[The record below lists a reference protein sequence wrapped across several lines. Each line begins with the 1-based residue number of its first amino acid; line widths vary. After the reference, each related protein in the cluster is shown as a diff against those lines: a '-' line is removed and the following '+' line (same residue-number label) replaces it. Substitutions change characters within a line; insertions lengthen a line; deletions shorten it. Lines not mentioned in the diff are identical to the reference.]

1 MKYSQ
6 SETKLDEQ
14 VWLMWAAKNARRD
27 RERARKRWKL
37 FGAAMM
43 FVAVVALIVFMRS

>member
-1 MKYSQ
+1 MNHSH
-6 SETKLDEQ
+6 SETKLDKQ

-37 FGAAMM
+37 FGAAM
-43 FVAVVALIVFMRS
+43 ACIAIVALIVFMRS